1 MEQELYKKYRPS
13 NFSDLVGN
21 EQVVASLRSL
31 VDSGKVPHTILLS
44 GPSGCGKTTIA
55 RILQKELKCGD
66 GDFEEFNCSD
76 RNGVDFGREIIA
88 RMRFKPMNGK
98 CRIWLLDECHQMS
111 TACANVLLK
120 PLEDTPE
127 HVYFILSTSEPDK
140 LIPALKTRAT
150 HYAVQSLTD
159 THLHK
164 LLSNV
169 CKLEELPVSKE
180 AREQIVEN
188 AGGSARMAL
197 VMLDQ
202 IRGLDEKDVAKVVE
216 NIAKRESQTID
227 LCRALTSNRSWSQIR
242 QILST
247 LKDDPEKVRRAV
259 LGYASKVLLSPN
271 NKMAEQCFL
280 VIQCFENSFF
290 NSGMAG
296 LIAAC
301 YDVATDKERNK

>member
-1 MEQELYKKYRPS
+1 MEIELYKKYRPRTL
-13 NFSDLVGN
+13 DDIVGN
-21 EQVVASLRSL
+21 EAVVASLKSL
-31 VDSGKVPHTILLS
+31 IKQKKVPHTILLS

-55 RILQKELKCGD
+55 RILQHELNCGD

-140 LIPALKTRAT
+140 LLAALRTRAT
-150 HYAVQSLTD
+150 HYAVQSLSD
-159 THLHK
+159 RNLEHLID
-164 LLSNV
+164 NV
-169 CKLEELPVSKE
+169 TKLEELEITKE
-180 AREQIVEN
+180 AKDLIVEN
-188 AGGSARMAL
+188 CNGSARMAL

-202 IRGLDEKDVAKVVE
+202 IKGLKGDEIAKVVE
-216 NIAKRESQTID
+216 SVVKRESQSIE
-227 LCRALTSNRSWSQIR
+227 LCRLLIQDKSWREIR
-242 QILST
+242 GVLAT

-259 LGYASKVLLSPN
+259 LGYATRVLLSPN
-271 NKMAEQCFL
+271 TNSADQAFL

-296 LIAAC
+296 LVAAC
-301 YDVATDKERNK
+301 YDVATDKERNR